1 MVVVGL
7 VVLRV
12 VVLLVVVLLVVVLVV
27 DVVVVELVVVDVVV
41 VVPESDI
48 LHKLFSLPHICTKSK
63 LSADHFQSQS
73 TGVKIF

>member
-12 VVLLVVVLLVVVLVV
+12 VVLRVVVLLVVVLVV

-41 VVPESDI
+41 VVPESAI
-48 LHKLFSLPHICTKSK
+48 LHKLFPYPHKK
-63 LSADHFQSQS
+63 LAADHFQSQS